1 MIQFTFSIS
10 ITLLMLKQNLLI
22 WMLFKEVKSQKNM
35 KVQLSPWSGPVLYV
49 RGSEEGVYVFACV
62 QACVGIKGA
71 LQWMWAGREILAH
84 GCCNGEVQSKEVF
97 QSKNLS
103 GLRIEM
109 IISTV
114 EKGVDIKYLAFDFS
128 AGRVV
133 VKMGHDHLVICRFLE
148 EKYITYM

>member
-1 MIQFTFSIS
+1 
-10 ITLLMLKQNLLI
+10 
-22 WMLFKEVKSQKNM
+22 
-35 KVQLSPWSGPVLYV
+35 
-49 RGSEEGVYVFACV
+49 
-62 QACVGIKGA
+62 
-71 LQWMWAGREILAH
+71 
-84 GCCNGEVQSKEVF
+84 
-97 QSKNLS
+97 
-103 GLRIEM
+103 M